1 MSALITSRIGDRW
14 ISSQEDELRRLEP
27 LATDSGFQAE
37 WQAVKADNKQ
47 ALAGFIKQRTGISVD
62 PQSLFD
68 IQVKRLHEYKRQH
81 LNVLY
86 LVTLYNRLTRVGHP
100 PRRAP

>member
-1 MSALITSRIGDRW
+1 KLSALVTRHIGDRW
-14 ISSQEDELRRLEP
+14 IADLEHEFERLEP
-27 LATDSGFQAE
+27 MAADVDFQRD
-37 WQAVKADNKQ
+37 WQAVKNDNKR
-47 ALAGFIKQRTGISVD
+47 ALANLIKERMGISVD

-86 LVTLYNRLTRVGHP
+86 LALLWQIFFR
-100 PRRAP
+100 PRAA